1 MIVRVTRRD
10 VERPAG
16 AAFLPMPEGSVSR
29 CRPGP
34 RIRSCRGDDSNRPV
48 SLGEDAGSSPEALL
62 EFEITRA
69 QGVLVPS
76 REQTPTAD
84 TKNTSVVDCLDA
96 VHDHPDTRGQ
106 VDDSVVR
113 VRSGAGEASAARSG
127 RREVGRTGDD
137 LNVAQFVPARV
148 SPGDGLSGAREKTAR
163 AVHAVFGE
171 RIARAVFGGENRF
184 FHVKAAL

>member
-1 MIVRVTRRD
+1 M
-10 VERPAG
+10 PAG
-16 AAFLPMPEGSVSR
+16 AGF
-29 CRPGP
+29 
-34 RIRSCRGDDSNRPV
+34 SCRCPKAVCLDADLAREYEVVGVDDSNRPM

-69 QGVLVPS
+69 RVVLVPS

-113 VRSGAGEASAARSG
+113 VRLGAGEASAVRSH
-127 RREVGRTGDD
+127 RREGGRTGDD